1 MSWSARGMV
10 GGLVAATL
18 ILTGCSTPPSAAAIV
33 GDQQISHTS
42 VRQAASALVA
52 ASGAEA
58 DVALRQAAY
67 DLLMGEASDQ
77 ILARHDLMVTDAERA
92 ELLATSETANAIANT
107 PDGAEWGRSVAQT
120 YLAIERLGSDAYA
133 SDIADLGIVVNPR
146 YGSWDPAQ
154 VTVVDSALSAP
165 FDPLAVNR

>member
-1 MSWSARGMV
+1 MNVARNKNIAYALCGIGAALAGMV
-10 GGLVAATL
+10 MLARLG
-18 ILTGCSTPPSAAAIV
+18 TGEPTAGQGYELNAIAAAAIG

-77 ILARHDLMVTDAERA
+77 ILARHDHDRARGQPVHRRAQAAEDGTCPAHAPPRT
-92 ELLATSETANAIANT
+92 TSGT
-107 PDGAEWGRSVAQT
+107 SM
-120 YLAIERLGSDAYA
+120 
-133 SDIADLGIVVNPR
+133 
-146 YGSWDPAQ
+146 
-154 VTVVDSALSAP
+154 
-165 FDPLAVNR
+165 